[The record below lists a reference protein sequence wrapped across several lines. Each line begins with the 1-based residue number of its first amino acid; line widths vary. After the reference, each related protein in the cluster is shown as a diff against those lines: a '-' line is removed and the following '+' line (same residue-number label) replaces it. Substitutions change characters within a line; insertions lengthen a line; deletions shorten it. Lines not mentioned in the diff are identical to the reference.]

1 MVSYLYTFHWL
12 FATFYF
18 MPIME
23 ELQNIKTLAS
33 VGFDHKQA
41 EALVGINEK
50 AQVDG
55 LEDLKEFIRQEIHSI
70 RNEIKQEIKDL
81 EVRLAWAL
89 KDLWSKLFG
98 IIFDTAGYLRCRHP
112 KAFP

>member
-1 MVSYLYTFHWL
+1 
-12 FATFYF
+12 
-18 MPIME
+18 MPITQ
-23 ELQNIKTLAS
+23 ELENIKKLEA

-41 EALVGINEK
+41 EALAGIIEK
-50 AQVDG
+50 AHVDG
-55 LEDLKEFIRQEIHSI
+55 REDLKGFIRQELDNVRQELRQEINQV

-89 KDLWSKLFG
+89 KDHLIKLFG
-98 IIFDTAGYLRCRHP
+98 IIFGTVGLAVAIL